1 MIEIFLNG
9 MLRMQSICNLLIN
22 QLIGE
27 LKKNIILYF
36 FLFIPVLH
44 VDPVHPGLH
53 SKQKQLYLC
62 HSLTL
67 SIQPHNLLHTDQS
80 RDYM

>member
-1 MIEIFLNG
+1 MFL
-9 MLRMQSICNLLIN
+9 
-22 QLIGE
+22 
-27 LKKNIILYF
+27 Y
-36 FLFIPVLH
+36 IPVLH

-67 SIQPHNLLHTDQS
+67 SIQRHNPPHTDQS